1 MLHKLMKKL
10 KALEM
15 FNDTGTK
22 LQENA
27 DNKNKPLSK
36 DLDENLQAIRAIFDL
51 SSDLILREF
60 NIGTE
65 QQLKAFAVMISGL
78 INEA

>member
-10 KALEM
+10 KGLKM
-15 FNDTGTK
+15 LNTSGTK

-27 DNKNKPLSK
+27 DSKYKPLSK
-36 DLDENLQAIRAIFDL
+36 DLDNNLQAIKAVFDL